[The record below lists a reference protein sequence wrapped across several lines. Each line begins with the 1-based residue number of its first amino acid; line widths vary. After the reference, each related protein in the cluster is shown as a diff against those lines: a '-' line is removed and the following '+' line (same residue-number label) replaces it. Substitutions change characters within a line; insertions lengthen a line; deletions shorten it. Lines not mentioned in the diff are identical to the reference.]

1 MAISIWRT
9 PCRLQ
14 FDTNGLKSRELLRGR
29 DYEKHSIEQK
39 PARLEHL
46 RSSDRVLMYCQAA
59 EQFDFRPLEEESGVQ
74 YYETVA
80 SSVQE
85 IILLPD
91 HLQSNSAKSTSCGK
105 NCK

>member
-1 MAISIWRT
+1 
-9 PCRLQ
+9 
-14 FDTNGLKSRELLRGR
+14 
-29 DYEKHSIEQK
+29 
-39 PARLEHL
+39 
-46 RSSDRVLMYCQAA
+46 MYCQAA

-105 NCK
+105 NCKW